1 MTEFALWRDIETT
14 LGRSVQPRVRK
25 SLLNEFGMECMERVL
40 EALPGEM
47 GGQARGSANMLYV
60 IAQKLLGDDPQIGEK
75 DAASI
80 RASVPGAW
88 LVAADD
94 AAGDVGDGN
103 DVSGND
109 RADGAAGF
117 GGGSGAGVVGAGDFP
132 PLTADREGLSSDVEG
147 LVSKGYGNES
157 ASTLA
162 ISRPLTSGCQ
172 PAGFVDDEVLS
183 RLPTTLQLLVEH
195 RLQGT
200 EICPDFAISGAIATF
215 AAIVGNKV
223 RIRAW
228 GDQKMLNEYFLL
240 VGESGTSFKS
250 AMPRRANEILGQVAP
265 ELLAPN
271 EGSGQGLIT
280 ELQDN
285 PSLLWVKDEFAG
297 LLVSI
302 DKNDYMRTVREM
314 LLELFDRGPGPY
326 KRKLSQR
333 LYTAQDVAL
342 SILGTIQPRVLGEE
356 LITGRNIGSGLVNR
370 LLLVV
375 GEGMAET
382 WPMIEDS
389 YRVDAFI
396 RERLSYYLT
405 MTGGTVIDGEH
416 LRNPANLWK
425 GQEREIFGEYGPAV
439 ATRASTHAL
448 KLAAIFECTDHWP
461 ITGTVVQEK
470 WLDVALKWL
479 ERLFTKSSALI
490 ESVHLKTPGEQQ
502 RRDILTYLQG
512 RKSATEGEISK
523 ALHLS
528 AKATADHIGTLKARG
543 SVWEK
548 FDKDDDGADKP
559 SYMREWIAQ

>member
-1 MTEFALWRDIETT
+1 M
-14 LGRSVQPRVRK
+14 
-25 SLLNEFGMECMERVL
+25 
-40 EALPGEM
+40 
-47 GGQARGSANMLYV
+47 
-60 IAQKLLGDDPQIGEK
+60 
-75 DAASI
+75 
-80 RASVPGAW
+80 
-88 LVAADD
+88 
-94 AAGDVGDGN
+94 
-103 DVSGND
+103 
-109 RADGAAGF
+109 
-117 GGGSGAGVVGAGDFP
+117 
-132 PLTADREGLSSDVEG
+132 
-147 LVSKGYGNES
+147 
-157 ASTLA
+157 
-162 ISRPLTSGCQ
+162 
-172 PAGFVDDEVLS
+172 
-183 RLPTTLQLLVEH
+183 VEH

-200 EICPDFAISGAIATF
+200 EICPDFAIAGAIAIY
-215 AAIVGNKV
+215 AAIIGNKV

-240 VGESGTSFKS
+240 VGDSGTSFKS
-250 AMPRRANEILGQVAP
+250 AMPRRANDLLGQVAP

-280 ELQDN
+280 ELADN

-297 LLVSI
+297 LLVAI
-302 DKNDYMRTVREM
+302 DKNDYMRSVREM

-326 KRKLSQR
+326 KRKLAQR
-333 LYTAQDVAL
+333 VYTAQDVAL
-342 SILGTIQPRVLGEE
+342 SVLGTIQPRVLGEE
-356 LITGRNIGSGLVNR
+356 LITDRNIGSGLVNR

-382 WPMIEDS
+382 WPVIEDP

-396 RERLSYYLT
+396 RERLTYYLD

-416 LRNPANLWK
+416 LKRPASLWR

-448 KLAAIFECTDHWP
+448 KLAAIFECADHWP

-528 AKATADHIGTLKARG
+528 AKATADHILTLKARG

-548 FDKDDDGADKP
+548 FDKDDDGAEKP

>member
-1 MTEFALWRDIETT
+1 MWRDIETT
-14 LGRSVQPRVRK
+14 LGRSVQPHVRK
-25 SLLNEFGMECMERVL
+25 SLLKEFGMDGMERVL

-47 GGQARGSANMLYV
+47 KGQAKGSANMLYV
-60 IAQKLLGDDPQIGEK
+60 IGFRLRGDEPQIGET
-75 DAASI
+75 
-80 RASVPGAW
+80 SVADSWDSLSSGSVLPAHNNAGSVGGQDESSGVLHGLRDGSVGGVNGATPD
-88 LVAADD
+88 L
-94 AAGDVGDGN
+94 
-103 DVSGND
+103 
-109 RADGAAGF
+109 
-117 GGGSGAGVVGAGDFP
+117 GAGD
-132 PLTADREGLSSDVEG
+132 D
-147 LVSKGYGNES
+147 
-157 ASTLA
+157 STHLHLA
-162 ISRPLTSGCQ
+162 PIQTSGVQ

-183 RLPTTLQLLVEH
+183 QLPTILQLMVEH

-200 EICPDFAISGAIATF
+200 EICPDFAIAGAIAIY
-215 AAIVGNKV
+215 AAIIGNKV

-240 VGESGTSFKS
+240 VGDSGTSFKS
-250 AMPRRANEILGQVAP
+250 AMPRRANDLLGQVAP

-280 ELQDN
+280 ELADN

-297 LLVSI
+297 LLVAI
-302 DKNDYMRTVREM
+302 DKNDYMRSVREM

-326 KRKLSQR
+326 KRKLAQR
-333 LYTAQDVAL
+333 VYTAQDVAL
-342 SILGTIQPRVLGEE
+342 SVLGTIQPRVLGEE
-356 LITGRNIGSGLVNR
+356 LITDRNIGSGLVNR

-382 WPMIEDS
+382 WPVIEDP

-396 RERLSYYLT
+396 RERLTYYLD

-416 LRNPANLWK
+416 LKRPASLWR

-448 KLAAIFECTDHWP
+448 KLAAIFECADHWP

-528 AKATADHIGTLKARG
+528 AKAAADHILTLKARG

-548 FDKDDDGADKP
+548 FDKDDDGAEKP